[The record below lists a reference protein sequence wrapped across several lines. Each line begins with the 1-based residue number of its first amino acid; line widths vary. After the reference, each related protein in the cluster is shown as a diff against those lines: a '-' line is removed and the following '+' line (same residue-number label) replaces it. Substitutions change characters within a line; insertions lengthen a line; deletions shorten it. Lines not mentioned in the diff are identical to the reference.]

1 MCGAQSPGPIAR
13 ERHVYGGRRIP
24 EGCMVLAGGRWP
36 PECRPPQIRVPEGR
50 TDMAWCHAGWT
61 WRAPGR
67 CAAAFMRPCR
77 DAGTNGHPDPGAT
90 GPRLISKGPPG
101 PRRCP
106 SRRMRRVAANQRSAA
121 GPTPY
126 LGPTC
131 GEGPTCGRRPT
142 HPGGMHGISRGPVA
156 PGMPAPTNTR
166 PGGTHGHGVV
176 PRGLDVARPR
186 PMRGGLHA
194 SLPGRGHEWSP

>member
-1 MCGAQSPGPIAR
+1 
-13 ERHVYGGRRIP
+13 
-24 EGCMVLAGGRWP
+24 
-36 PECRPPQIRVPEGR
+36 
-50 TDMAWCHAGWT
+50 
-61 WRAPGR
+61 
-67 CAAAFMRPCR
+67 MRPCR

-176 PRGLDVARPR
+176 PRGPDVRA
-186 PMRGGLHA
+186 
-194 SLPGRGHEWSP
+194 PGRCAAAFMRPCRDAGTNGHPDPGATGPRLISKGPPGPRRCPSRRMRRVAANQRSAAGPTPYLGPTCGRRPTHPGGMHGIKHNSRP